1 MKKPAGPR
9 PVFPRYQDQLHRLAR
24 RILVPWAETDN
35 AKAVQLK
42 AIRQLLA
49 LMEKQPRLSIET
61 GKRKNRP
68 PDFHDNLRMALP
80 RLLYVY
86 RDDLPKGQPMTTLRH
101 LVALHGADALRFD
114 LFEGDPVTNDD
125 IVDLKVLGLDV
136 SSSPHAVVLL
146 QLSHLETFFP
156 ALRDMI
162 SESTIDPLSLWAKGA
177 EDPRSSNTGGVFARN
192 FQHVAYLRAFFASG
206 VHPDD
211 CRLEKIHHAFS
222 LTKGQEEV
230 EPAVAPRKTVLRHGR
245 FQASHFTLLQGLVI
259 NCLTGRKE
267 SDFVDFALGKAML
280 CLEFGANPDLAP
292 DWSQYDSPRVMLEK
306 GIALVETHEGPDA
319 AMRLRSLKMRMDD
332 IDLARTL
339 EMTAAQEEK
348 GPGTPL
354 PSRVRL

>member
-9 PVFPRYQDQLHRLAR
+9 PVFPRYQDQLRRLAR
-24 RILVPWAETDN
+24 RILVPWAGTDN
-35 AKAVQLK
+35 AKAAQLK

-68 PDFHDNLRMALP
+68 PDLHDNLRTALP

-86 RDDLPKGQPMTTLRH
+86 RDHLPEGQPLATLRH
-101 LVALHGADALRFD
+101 LVTLHGVKALRFD
-114 LFEGDPVTNDD
+114 LSETDPVTNED
-125 IVDLKVLGLDV
+125 IVELKTLGLDV
-136 SSSPHAVVLL
+136 SRKSHALALL
-146 QLSHLETFFP
+146 HLGRMETFFP

-192 FQHVAYLRAFFASG
+192 FKHVAYLRDFFASG

-211 CRLEKIHHAFS
+211 CRLEKIHHTFS
-222 LTKGQEEV
+222 HTSGQEVV
-230 EPAVAPRKTVLRHGR
+230 EPAVAPGETVLRHGR
-245 FQASHFTLLQGLVI
+245 FQASHFTLLQSLVI
-259 NCLTGRKE
+259 NCLTGRKD
-267 SDFVDFALGKAML
+267 SDFFALTMGKAML

-332 IDLARTL
+332 LDLARTL
-339 EMTAAQEEK
+339 EMTAEK
-348 GPGTPL
+348 SDTKAA
-354 PSRVRL
+354 PSSRARL